1 MITDPNYWL
10 LLCLGL
16 PLYWLARP
24 ALRPYLLSVGSFT
37 YLFTLSSE
45 STLILLGFTLFFYL
59 LYSLRKRGVA
69 TNKMLLLGI
78 FFTLGVLA
86 YFKYIPDFSSAF
98 NDEPILQHIIIP
110 LGISYYT
117 FKLIHYGVEVQRGNF
132 PEHSL
137 GDFLSYIYL
146 APIFTAGPIER
157 FEHFLAHREDTWKP
171 EFFVEGTTRIIH
183 GLIKKL
189 VLGNI
194 VVQNLMDA
202 LPGTEDILLDV
213 SSIPAFELWAF
224 CFLVFIYLYLDFSA
238 YSDIAI
244 GTSRLFGFRIME
256 NFNWPIIALN
266 ISDFWKRWHMTL
278 AGWCQYYVYLPM
290 IGLTRNPH
298 MAVYA
303 TFITIGLWHSGTAGW
318 LLWGLY
324 HATGVSAFG
333 SWGRFRR
340 KRRWK
345 GLDRPGLRWVST
357 LVTLMFVS
365 CGSVFT
371 ALDRVGSVS
380 DMFQMFRQMLF
391 FGLI

>member
-1 MITDPNYWL
+1 M
-10 LLCLGL
+10 
-16 PLYWLARP
+16 
-24 ALRPYLLSVGSFT
+24 
-37 YLFTLSSE
+37 
-45 STLILLGFTLFFYL
+45 
-59 LYSLRKRGVA
+59 A